1 MCFSLGWLGQLL
13 IWIVIAV
20 AIFAILKLLIPWVL
34 AQLGAAGSIIA
45 QVINI
50 VLWAV
55 VVIFVIYIC
64 FDLISCLIGMG
75 GGMHLP
81 R

>member
-1 MCFSLGWLGQLL
+1 MCFSLGWLAQLL
-13 IWIVIAV
+13 VWIVIAV

-55 VVIFVIYIC
+55 ICIFVIYIC
-64 FDLISCLIGMG
+64 FDLISCLLSMSG
-75 GGMHLP
+75 GFRLP